1 MADDLSIIRQRQ
13 RDAEYLAACKAHG
26 IEAEPPRYISSLPS
40 TSDKALD
47 AALNDGAGAK
57 NGSNYR
63 IRGHEPEPLRELP
76 PEAESAARI
85 IDLLVPV
92 KSNAR
97 AFVQTAGR
105 RCLALA
111 WLLGRRPEPLSE
123 LAKQLGMTRASL
135 SRHARTIED
144 KTGLHGR
151 GQKAHGTVETYRKN
165 AKRSWKLRRL
175 NKAMAEAVASE

>member
-1 MADDLSIIRQRQ
+1 MSAEDSIIRQRE

-26 IEAEPPRYISSLPS
+26 IEPEPATYNSHLPS
-40 TSDKALD
+40 VSDEAID
-47 AALNDGAGAK
+47 AALNEGRGSK
-57 NGSNYR
+57 NRSNYR

-76 PEAESAARI
+76 PEAEAAARI
-85 IDLLVPV
+85 IDLLVPA
-92 KSNAR
+92 KNNAR

-111 WLLGRRPEPLSE
+111 WLLGRRPEPLAE

-144 KTGLHGR
+144 KTALHGR
-151 GQKAHGTVETYRKN
+151 GQKVHSAVETYRAN

-175 NKAMAEAVASE
+175 NKALAEAVASE